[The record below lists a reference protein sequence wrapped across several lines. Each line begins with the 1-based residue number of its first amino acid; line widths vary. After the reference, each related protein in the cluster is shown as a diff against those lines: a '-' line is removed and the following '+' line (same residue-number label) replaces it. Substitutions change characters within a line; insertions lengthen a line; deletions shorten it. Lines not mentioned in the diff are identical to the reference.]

1 MVNAKDTG
9 HNCDVDTVTA
19 AQDAAGKP
27 FDDAFLFRFGTE
39 SRRIKR
45 GQRSVPPPQFQSF
58 SFGSIPMPAY
68 C

>member
-45 GQRSVPPPQFQSF
+45 GQRSVPVGIIIVSV
-58 SFGSIPMPAY
+58 
-68 C
+68 